1 MTAPT
6 GIWRSAS
13 GRFALIVKAA
23 SHRSA
28 EAVTAPDARARVRR
42 MSDWLAAS
50 RLGLVVMAAIVGV
63 GSGLGAAVFREL
75 IYFVTWVFTGHETF
89 GQQGHASSL
98 HLAFLGIFFVLVV
111 PPIAGAIYGPLI
123 QRFAREA
130 RGHGVPEVML
140 AVTENGGRIRPQVTV
155 VKALASALCIGGGGS
170 VGREGPIVQIGS
182 AFASTLGQRVR
193 MSEGR
198 LRVIVACGAAGGISA
213 TFNAPLT
220 GLFFGFEIVLKEF
233 SLDALSATI
242 VSAVTADVVSRAFFG
257 GAPFFAAIPHDM
269 GVGNDFT
276 YLLIAVLGIAAGL
289 IGVAFQKT
297 LYKGEDAA
305 DALWLGRPEW
315 LRPVAGG
322 LLLGLLLLTL
332 PQMYG
337 VGYPVMDRVL
347 ANHYVLWFVVV
358 LMVGK
363 ILAASLTLWIGGS
376 GGVFAPSLFTGAA
389 AGMAFGIIVNHLF
402 GPAVGPPAL
411 YGVVAMGGVF
421 AAAAQ
426 APLTAIASV
435 AEMTGNFTLTLPIM
449 LACGIAAQLAKRIT
463 YGSIYTTKLLR
474 RGIDIERPKALG
486 ALQALT
492 VEEAMQPLQTLDGQ
506 PRLLAA
512 PGPFEAPATEEPRWE
527 QLVGPVT
534 LTRRPQTLFA
544 EEDLE
549 DARRQLVI
557 YGRDGLPVISR
568 NGELLGWLTRADVL
582 RALATTLRTSE
593 KNIRDGAAAA
603 EYAVTD
609 PATAIHM
616 PTTPLPGYEVLEL
629 QIPPNSPARGQR
641 VADIDWPTGS
651 IAVAVTQ
658 GREIQA
664 ARPDVRLHPG
674 ERVMVLA
681 PAHRHERR
689 ERPTSKPRA
698 SSSSAHTPQNG
709 ADEALEGADRRR
721 VRDAAPPGT
730 NAHENSPRP
739 DTTPRPASPPDFR
752 SKIPAPDPHGAHSR
766 APVSDD
772 GRGRR

>member
-1 MTAPT
+1 MRAPT
-6 GIWRSAS
+6 RIWRSAS
-13 GRFALIVKAA
+13 DRFAPRVKAG
-23 SHRSA
+23 SRLIA
-28 EAVTAPDARARVRR
+28 EAVKAPDTRSGIRR

-50 RLGLVVMAAIVGV
+50 RLGLVVMAAVVGV
-63 GSGLGAAVFREL
+63 GSGLGAAAFREL

-89 GQQGHASSL
+89 GQQGHAPSL

-182 AFASTLGQRVR
+182 AFASTLGQLVR

-233 SLDALSATI
+233 TLDALSATI
-242 VSAVTADVVSRAFFG
+242 VSAVTADVISRAFFG
-257 GAPFFAAIPHDM
+257 GAPFFGAIPHDM

-276 YLLIAVLGIAAGL
+276 YLLVAVLGIAAGL

-297 LYKGEDAA
+297 LYKGEDRA
-305 DALWLGRPEW
+305 DALWQGRPEW

-322 LLLGLLLLTL
+322 LLLGLVLLAL

-347 ANHYVLWFVVV
+347 ANHYVLWFVVI

-363 ILAASLTLWIGGS
+363 IVAASLTLWIGGS

-389 AGMAFGIIVNHLF
+389 AGMAFGIIVNHVF

-474 RGIDIERPKALG
+474 RGIDIERPKAIG

-492 VEEAMQPLQTLDGQ
+492 VGEAMQPLTPVDGQ
-506 PRLLAA
+506 SRLLGPSA
-512 PGPFEAPATEEPRWE
+512 PSEQSATDEARWE
-527 QLVGPVT
+527 ELVGPVT

-549 DARRQLVI
+549 DARRQLVL

-568 NGELLGWLTRADVL
+568 DGKLLGWLTRADVL
-582 RALATTLRTSE
+582 RALATTLRSSE
-593 KNIRDGAAAA
+593 NKIRDGAAAA
-603 EYAVTD
+603 EFATAD
-609 PATAIHM
+609 PAAAIHT
-616 PTTPLPGYEVLEL
+616 PSTPLPGYEVLEL
-629 QIPPNSPARGQR
+629 QIPPDSPARGRR

-651 IAVAVTQ
+651 VVVAVTQ

-674 ERVMVLA
+674 ERVMVLV
-681 PAHRHERR
+681 PAHRHER
-689 ERPTSKPRA
+689 PTHQPQA

-709 ADEALEGADRRR
+709 TDDALEGADRRR
-721 VRDAAPPGT
+721 IRDATPPET
-730 NAHENSPRP
+730 NADENSPRS
-739 DTTPRPASPPDFR
+739 DTTLRPASTPDPR
-752 SKIPAPDPHGAHSR
+752 SKIPAPDPQGAHRR
-766 APVSDD
+766 ARVSDD
-772 GRGRR
+772 DAGGRW

>member
-1 MTAPT
+1 M
-6 GIWRSAS
+6 
-13 GRFALIVKAA
+13 
-23 SHRSA
+23 
-28 EAVTAPDARARVRR
+28 
-42 MSDWLAAS
+42 
-50 RLGLVVMAAIVGV
+50 
-63 GSGLGAAVFREL
+63 
-75 IYFVTWVFTGHETF
+75 
-89 GQQGHASSL
+89 
-98 HLAFLGIFFVLVV
+98 
-111 PPIAGAIYGPLI
+111 
-123 QRFAREA
+123 
-130 RGHGVPEVML
+130 
-140 AVTENGGRIRPQVTV
+140 TV

-182 AFASTLGQRVR
+182 AFASTLGQLVR

-305 DALWLGRPEW
+305 DALWRGRPEW

-474 RGIDIERPKALG
+474 RGIDIERPKAIG

-492 VEEAMQPLQTLDGQ
+492 VAQAMQPLKTLDGP
-506 PRLLAA
+506 PRLLGASA
-512 PGPFEAPATEEPRWE
+512 SSEPPATENPRWE

-534 LTRRPQTLFA
+534 ATQRRRCCSP
-544 EEDLE
+544 
-549 DARRQLVI
+549 R
-557 YGRDGLPVISR
+557 
-568 NGELLGWLTRADVL
+568 
-582 RALATTLRTSE
+582 RTS
-593 KNIRDGAAAA
+593 R
-603 EYAVTD
+603 T
-609 PATAIHM
+609 
-616 PTTPLPGYEVLEL
+616 
-629 QIPPNSPARGQR
+629 
-641 VADIDWPTGS
+641 
-651 IAVAVTQ
+651 
-658 GREIQA
+658 
-664 ARPDVRLHPG
+664 
-674 ERVMVLA
+674 
-681 PAHRHERR
+681 
-689 ERPTSKPRA
+689 
-698 SSSSAHTPQNG
+698 
-709 ADEALEGADRRR
+709 
-721 VRDAAPPGT
+721 RDASWSSTAATGCP
-730 NAHENSPRP
+730 
-739 DTTPRPASPPDFR
+739 
-752 SKIPAPDPHGAHSR
+752 
-766 APVSDD
+766 
-772 GRGRR
+772 